1 MATFLRFTFVI
12 IFSGF
17 QWGYAQNKE
26 EFTSILNDDNTAMGL
41 VPQHQNNQQDVESIP
56 VNNEFKLYPNPLRE
70 SRVLTVSGSKT
81 IQNIKIYSVLGK
93 QLINSNFEKVKS
105 AELNLKSINTGIYLV
120 QINNKKTTRLIL
132 E

>member
-17 QWGYAQNKE
+17 QWGCAQ
-26 EFTSILNDDNTAMGL
+26 
-41 VPQHQNNQQDVESIP
+41 
-56 VNNEFKLYPNPLRE
+56 NNEFKLYPNPLRE